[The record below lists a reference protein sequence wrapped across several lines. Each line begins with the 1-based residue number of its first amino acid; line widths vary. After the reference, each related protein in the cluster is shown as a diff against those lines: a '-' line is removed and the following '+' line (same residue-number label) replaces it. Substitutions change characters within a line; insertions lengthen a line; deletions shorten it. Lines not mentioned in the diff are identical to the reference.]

1 MVISK
6 FGNSGK
12 MLESLLKFGI
22 GFMVIML
29 VNLLVS
35 NYILRVDLTEEKR
48 FTISEA
54 TKSMLRDLDDV
65 IYIEVFLEGE
75 LPAGMRRLKTAIRER
90 LDEFRVFS
98 RHKIQFQFIDPSQAI
113 SDKARQEF
121 HSNLANR
128 GLQPIRLFD
137 NEGGKNVAKI
147 IFPGAIITY
156 HEQEKPVMLLRG
168 KGGQSAINQSIE
180 GLEYELASAIRTL
193 TSREKKKIGLI
204 KGHGESDS
212 LSLAGLTNVLAE
224 SYNVFNVNLPE
235 RNRLEGYD
243 AVIIA
248 KPRKPFSEADKFK
261 LDQYIMSGG
270 KALFFLD
277 QLYVNED
284 SALSHGTFALPV
296 DVNLDDQLFKYGARV
311 NRDLVLDLS
320 SGVMPVIVNMIGDK
334 PEIQNFKWHYYP
346 IINQFGKHPIV
357 KNSDAI
363 YGKFINT
370 IDTVKAAGIVKT
382 PLLFSS
388 RYSKKVSAP
397 ARVALEDIVKLGQ
410 KDFEQREP
418 FPVAYLLEGSFNSL
432 YRNRFIPKGLGEQDL
447 IEKSV
452 PTKILVVG
460 DGDLIEN
467 EFSMKT
473 RQPVELGFSEFMKQ
487 KFANEDFIKNSLQYM
502 LDDHGLITARN
513 KEIKIRP
520 LNEVKVSEER
530 LFWQVLNMGLPIV
543 LIIIYGMVRYYW
555 RKRRFTRF

>member
-1 MVISK
+1 MVMTK

-12 MLESLLKFGI
+12 MWESLLKFGI

-98 RHKIQFQFIDPSQAI
+98 HQKIQFQFIDPSQAI

-204 KGHGESDS
+204 KGHRESDS
-212 LSLAGLTNVLAE
+212 LSLAGLTSVLAE

-248 KPRKPFSEADKFK
+248 KPKKAFSEADKFK

-296 DVNLDDQLFKYGARV
+296 DVNLDDQLFKYGVRV

-320 SGVMPVIVNMIGDK
+320 SGVMPVIVNMIGDE

-370 IDTVKAAGIVKT
+370 VDTVKADGIVKT

-397 ARVALEDIVKLGQ
+397 ARVALEDIVQLGQ

-432 YRNRFIPKGLGEQDL
+432 YRNRFIPKGLGKQDL

-452 PTKILVVG
+452 PTKIMVVG
-460 DGDLIEN
+460 DGDIIEN

-520 LNEVKVSEER
+520 LNEVKVGEER

-543 LIIIYGMVRYYW
+543 LIIIYGLIRYYW